1 MRAALK
7 CPSAPGVRRST
18 LSRLAVALNPP
29 RSSTAWS
36 GVMPARRGMYPRR
49 QNLTADVYPLL
60 AELGDDHRHLGVAQV
75 RRGAFDD
82 HALELGRRMPHG
94 VDLARRDER
103 DAAVGPHRH
112 LLVHLGLECE
122 AHVQLVAQLNA
133 VGRPR

>member
-1 MRAALK
+1 
-7 CPSAPGVRRST
+7 
-18 LSRLAVALNPP
+18 
-29 RSSTAWS
+29 
-36 GVMPARRGMYPRR
+36 MYPRR

-103 DAAVGPHRH
+103 DAAVGPHPGTCSFISGWNVKRT
-112 LLVHLGLECE
+112 CSSS
-122 AHVQLVAQLNA
+122 
-133 VGRPR
+133 PS